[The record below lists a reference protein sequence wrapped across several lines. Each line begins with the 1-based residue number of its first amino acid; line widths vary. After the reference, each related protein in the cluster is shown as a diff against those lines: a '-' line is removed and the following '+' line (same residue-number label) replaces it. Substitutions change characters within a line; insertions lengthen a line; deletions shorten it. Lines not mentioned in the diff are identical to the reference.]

1 MEIIKIS
8 IIALIS
14 CLAIGL
20 LLYPLYIKYLNS
32 RMVLQTVSEY
42 ATEEFKNKPKVPIFG
57 GVIFIGLAI
66 IATLLFNSFSNLLT
80 MRVLAFVTTLFLY
93 FLIGFVDDYRIVKY
107 SRNEGLK
114 EIHKFLLQ
122 LFAALIVFIVFK
134 DWFYFT
140 LFGINMPIYVLIP
153 FGMFMLTG
161 FSNAVNITDGI
172 DGLSSSTVVL
182 SLITWWFVILIKGD
196 FHDLLIPIT
205 CLIGGLMA
213 YFIYNHKPAKIY
225 MGDCGSL
232 SLGASFALLGFM
244 IDLSLLAILIGIVF
258 VIETASVMIQVF
270 SVKVF
275 KRKVFLYTP
284 IHYTFTLKGWGEN
297 QVVCL
302 FNMIGLVGSALAL
315 LIVCL

>member
-1 MEIIKIS
+1 MEIIKMS

-14 CLAIGL
+14 CLAVGL
-20 LLYPLYIKYLNS
+20 LLYPLYIKYLNHK
-32 RMVLQTVSEY
+32 MVLQTVSEY

-57 GVIFIGLAI
+57 GVIFIGLSI
-66 IATLLFNSFSNLLT
+66 ITTLLFNIWTNLLT
-80 MRVLAFVTTLFLY
+80 ERVVVFVVTLLLY
-93 FLIGFVDDYRIVKY
+93 FLIGFIDDYRIVKY

-122 LFAALIVFIVFK
+122 LIAALVIFICFK
-134 DWFYFT
+134 DYLYFT
-140 LFGINMPIYVLIP
+140 FLGINMPIYVLVL

-172 DGLSSSTVVL
+172 DGLSSSTVIL
-182 SLITWWFVILIKGD
+182 SLITWWIIILIKGEYY
-196 FHDLLIPIT
+196 DLLTPIA

-213 YFIYNHKPAKIY
+213 YFVYNHKPAKIY

-232 SLGASFALLGFM
+232 ALGASFALIGFM
-244 IDLSLLAILIGIVF
+244 VDLSLLAILIGIVF

-302 FNMIGLVGSALAL
+302 FNMIGLVGSAIAL

>member
-1 MEIIKIS
+1 METVRIS
-8 IIALIS
+8 LIALIS
-14 CLAIGL
+14 CLAMGL
-20 LLYPLYIKYLNS
+20 LLYPLYIKYLNKK
-32 RMVLQTVSEY
+32 MVLQTVSEY

-57 GVIFIGLAI
+57 GVIFIGLSI
-66 IATLLFNSFSNLLT
+66 IATLLFSSFSNLLT
-80 MRVLAFVTTLFLY
+80 TRVLAFSTTLLLY
-93 FLIGFVDDYRIVKY
+93 FLIGFIDDYRIVKY

-114 EIHKFLLQ
+114 EIQKFLLQ
-122 LFAALIVFIVFK
+122 LLAALVIFIVFK
-134 DWFYFT
+134 DCFYLT
-140 LFGINMPIYVLIP
+140 LFGINMPIFVLIP

-182 SLITWWFVILIKGD
+182 SLITWWVIILITGESN
-196 FHDLLIPIT
+196 DLLIPIT

-232 SLGASFALLGFM
+232 SLGASFALIGFM
-244 IDLSLLAILIGIVF
+244 MDLSLLAILIGVVF

-302 FNMIGLVGSALAL
+302 FNMIGLVGSAIAL
-315 LIVCL
+315 LIICL